1 MQNQDDSGAADTTW
15 LSAEDV
21 DLLMNIADLATDFVV
36 NWGLLTAADPARAGG
51 LRQCLDDVADDLVP
65 LLNIFEE
72 RFNGASDT
80 DKKLQ

>member
-36 NWGLLTAADPARAGG
+36 NWGLLTA
-51 LRQCLDDVADDLVP
+51 
-65 LLNIFEE
+65 I
-72 RFNGASDT
+72 S
-80 DKKLQ
+80 